1 LNRSHHL
8 KRLNAPRILRL
19 HRKEHTWTVR
29 TAPGPHG
36 LDKAIP
42 LGIIIRDYLNLC
54 DIRKEAKRVLAENQV
69 LVDGKIRKD
78 YKFPVGLMDVVSIP
92 TMKKQFRMLY
102 DQRGKLT
109 LVPITPADA
118 SWKLRRIE
126 NKTILKGKKTQLNFH
141 DGYNMIVENDEYE
154 TGDVLQIKFEDTSI
168 MNRFSK
174 EKGVVSLII
183 GGTHVGELANIDHI
197 EIIPSSSH
205 NLALMK
211 GAHEFTTIEPYV
223 FPVGK
228 TKPVIAIPEVK
239 VQ

>member
-1 LNRSHHL
+1 MSRSHHL
-8 KRLNAPRILRL
+8 KRLNAPRTLRL
-19 HRKEHTWTVR
+19 HRKEYVWSIR
-29 TAPGPHG
+29 AAPGTHE

-42 LGIIIRDYLNLC
+42 LGIIVRDYLNLC
-54 DIRKEAKRVLAENQV
+54 DTLKEVKRVLGGNEV

-78 YKFPVGLMDVVSIP
+78 HKFPVGLIDVISIP
-92 TMKKQFRMLY
+92 KTKKHYRMLY

-109 LVPITPADA
+109 LVPISSADA

-141 DGYNMIVENDEYE
+141 DGNNMIVENDEYD
-154 TGDVLQIKFEDTSI
+154 TGDVLQIAFKDTSI
-168 MNRFSK
+168 MNRFPK
-174 EKGVVSLII
+174 KKGVISLII
-183 GGTHVGELANIDHI
+183 GGSHVGELATI
-197 EIIPSSSH
+197 EAIETISSSSH
-205 NLALMK
+205 NLAIMK
-211 GAHEFTTIEPYV
+211 GVNEFTTIEPYV